1 MSCGTWSGNSD
12 KTLFPVE
19 SSQDSGVRRSRTH
32 NATLKVASARP
43 AASQAASRSPPRP
56 TPRDVACHR
65 QARCPPVLDG
75 GFPRDRLPYN
85 SPPPCHSE
93 PSTKQLAVSPSSSC
107 HPPVPSHPSARRKQ
121 RPPRKPHQP
130 PAAQN
135 PSRPSDLLM
144 VMEQQ
149 IRGASGT
156 GSEVPVVNKPEDA
169 VPVVLPL
176 GPIDREEALLP
187 ATQEAVA
194 HQVSKLVLHPYYM
207 APFPEFPRGG
217 GSIGSWICVAR
228 RWNLVATCV
237 LAVGWIR
244 VVDLGMMGRFGS
256 QESPD
261 PDTGEYEQSS
271 MAARPACSPVRP
283 TSAGTARHGVA
294 PACVRGRGVCR
305 GSPSPSPCL
314 GSGPAGRV
322 YLDSWG

>member
-1 MSCGTWSGNSD
+1 
-12 KTLFPVE
+12 
-19 SSQDSGVRRSRTH
+19 
-32 NATLKVASARP
+32 
-43 AASQAASRSPPRP
+43 
-56 TPRDVACHR
+56 
-65 QARCPPVLDG
+65 
-75 GFPRDRLPYN
+75 
-85 SPPPCHSE
+85 
-93 PSTKQLAVSPSSSC
+93 
-107 HPPVPSHPSARRKQ
+107 
-121 RPPRKPHQP
+121 
-130 PAAQN
+130 
-135 PSRPSDLLM
+135 M

-156 GSEVPVVNKPEDA
+156 GSEVPVVNKPEEA